1 MSKTKIL
8 ILILAGCVFVAL
20 VYLMSILTARG
31 DPIDVRSLARR
42 ASVQTVFHIPV
53 LHISFTTPLAE
64 PEKLT
69 PEKVKGMLEE
79 EQKKVVKQI
88 NEAVEKYSEEQKKD
102 RYETSLTDLEKWGYE
117 PKSKTFIPLGAFAPK
132 WAKFPENILVVCKIE
147 KKEISPWEKEYED
160 DVLTISET
168 ANVSPSQAKTILANI
183 KSKGYSI
190 TKEEIKEAD
199 EIELLYFSSWTDAYP
214 RTLDW
219 KVTLEGEDNNM
230 IIGYDP
236 RGILEVKPIPDDK
249 KVYVKAGYFD
259 LKDEFKE
266 TPTEILNLRKQLETI
281 KENLETANEEIDR
294 LKKEANKKP
303 EVKRDI
309 TETTFWDLKLG
320 IIKLE
325 KFYFM
330 TASSGIFLG
339 NMDVRKEMATWA
351 HFRGWG
357 DYSNSINPKKA
368 AVILSNAHVVDQ
380 AMTFMFMVDNDKE
393 NMWIIFPGAPSIRHT
408 KHSDYY
414 GSPAWVLGINQTPV
428 ISTDCDAGI
437 LLSTPIPAY
446 EQYKAVLGNS
456 DNVKPGDE
464 IVTVGNPIG
473 MQKFTTQGV
482 ISNTNYSMLD
492 SLDGA
497 YFLKYL
503 INNKPAYS
511 WMLNSNFWIDATIG
525 IGGVSGSGVWA
536 TEGSETG
543 KVVAIRN
550 MGMITRF
557 SRATGVTS
565 VNIDALDYDKLPDN
579 VAGINKN
586 HFKYLFDS
594 AKPNTGYSQ
603 TFDGFLDSYPDFKE
617 VYDKQYGGHMAVA
630 GMNGCIPINYVK
642 TFLQE
647 RGLDPAHFKWAG
659 LKDSY
664 WEE

>member
-8 ILILAGCVFVAL
+8 ILILAGCVFVAS
-20 VYLMSILTARG
+20 VYLMLNLTARG
-31 DPIDVRSLARR
+31 DPIDVRMLARR
-42 ASVQTVFHIPV
+42 ASVQTVFHVPV

-69 PEKVKGMLEE
+69 PDKVKEMLEE

-190 TKEEIKEAD
+190 TKEEIKKAD

-281 KENLETANEEIDR
+281 KGNLETANEEIDR

-303 EVKRDI
+303 ESKRDI
-309 TETTFWDLKLG
+309 TQATFWDLKLG
-320 IIKLE
+320 TIKLE
-325 KFYFM
+325 EFYFM

-557 SRATGVTS
+557 SRATSVTP

-594 AKPNTGYSQ
+594 GKPNTGYSQ

-647 RGLDPAHFKWAG
+647 RGLDPAHFKWDG
-659 LKDSY
+659 LKDNY